1 MPHTSN
7 TDTLKLTYFSY
18 FHTVVKY
25 EMCLGRGG
33 GEEVK
38 LSNSNNKYIVFIEES
53 KLLEL

>member
-33 GEEVK
+33 GGGK
-38 LSNSNNKYIVFIEES
+38 IIKQQQ
-53 KLLEL
+53 